1 VAGSPWR
8 ETLVVLT
15 IAAMA
20 SFFVN
25 DTGVAAAAPA
35 FLYAATA
42 MVYPALRWGVDR

>member
-1 VAGSPWR
+1 V
-8 ETLVVLT
+8 
-15 IAAMA
+15 A

-42 MVYPALRWGVDR
+42 MAYPAFLAARER